1 MSVSDSDYPRGEVT
15 CPKPHSEK
23 LAEAGLPTPARLVP
37 QATLITSTAQ
47 NAAKEQSTSFCCLS
61 PPRPFSPVAPRHKC
75 PCMPP
80 PWSGLRSLAL
90 LCSQPGVFSLRSPSL
105 KRARASRWRR
115 KRVCGQAWPP
125 SLLPLCGFLPPGFS
139 LRVRV
144 TETSSGLLCLDTVCP
159 SLAQKAPLRAV
170 LQHQRRRSQA
180 VMTEWAGGRWE
191 GS

>member
-1 MSVSDSDYPRGEVT
+1 MSKATQRETGRGRSPDPSPSGTPSDTYRKHG
-15 CPKPHSEK
+15 PKCSERTK
-23 LAEAGLPTPARLVP
+23 YFLLLPFPAP
-37 QATLITSTAQ
+37 
-47 NAAKEQSTSFCCLS
+47 
-61 PPRPFSPVAPRHKC
+61 PFSPVAPRHKC

-159 SLAQKAPLRAV
+159 SLAQKAPSGQSSNTR
-170 LQHQRRRSQA
+170 
-180 VMTEWAGGRWE
+180 GGDHRL
-191 GS
+191 